1 MNTMYE
7 IRTKNAKYEFSYG
20 ELVSGILIAVVCLT
34 SISFIKRRLR
44 RYLSGFEFDGFES
57 SIVAIFMVHVGLW
70 MILVIFG
77 DRWIFKKVNMDC
89 RMNAFA
95 MPLIAIILLGLTLFL
110 RRLRT
115 RPQDLRMQIV
125 EDNDLLIRFSIF
137 SVHFDLEIPEDEFLQ
152 IVQVSFNMINVF
164 QLLAWM
170 ASYVYKDG
178 VLFGIVAVTALPT
191 IYIAIPLMILLL
203 YTMILTIF
211 DRVDV
216 VMMDDETDDESSGS
230 DGSDV
235 SEGSDQSNGSESEDN
250 WSDVSDED

>member
-20 ELVSGILIAVVCLT
+20 ELVIGILIAVVCLT

-77 DRWIFKKVNMDC
+77 DRWIFKKVNG
-89 RMNAFA
+89 MNAFA
-95 MPLIAIILLGLTLFL
+95 MPLIAITLIGLTLFL

-125 EDNDLLIRFSIF
+125 
-137 SVHFDLEIPEDEFLQ
+137 EDEFLQ

-235 SEGSDQSNGSESEDN
+235 SEDQSNGSDN
-250 WSDVSDED
+250 WSDASDED

>member
-7 IRTKNAKYEFSYG
+7 IRTKNAKYEFSDG

-34 SISFIKRRLR
+34 LMNALLKIKRRMR
-44 RYLSGFEFDGFES
+44 MYGIRINLSRIES
-57 SIVAIFMVHVGLW
+57 SVVAIFMVHMGLW
-70 MILVIFG
+70 LIG
-77 DRWIFKKVNMDC
+77 GQWIFKEVNLDC

-125 EDNDLLIRFSIF
+125 
-137 SVHFDLEIPEDEFLQ
+137 EDEFLQ

-191 IYIAIPLMILLL
+191 IPFMILLL
-203 YTMILTIF
+203 YTMILTIL

-230 DGSDV
+230 
-235 SEGSDQSNGSESEDN
+235 ESEDN

>member
-7 IRTKNAKYEFSYG
+7 IRTKNAKYEFSDG

-34 SISFIKRRLR
+34 LMNALLKIKRRMR
-44 RYLSGFEFDGFES
+44 MYGIRINLSRIES
-57 SIVAIFMVHVGLW
+57 SVVAIFMVHMGLW
-70 MILVIFG
+70 LIG
-77 DRWIFKKVNMDC
+77 GQWIFKEVNLDC

-95 MPLIAIILLGLTLFL
+95 MPLIAIILLCYTLFL

-164 QLLAWM
+164 QLLVWI

>member
-1 MNTMYE
+1 MYG
-7 IRTKNAKYEFSYG
+7 IRINFSR
-20 ELVSGILIAVVCLT
+20 I
-34 SISFIKRRLR
+34 
-44 RYLSGFEFDGFES
+44 ES
-57 SIVAIFMVHVGLW
+57 SIVAIFMVHMGLW
-70 MILVIFG
+70 LIG
-77 DRWIFKKVNMDC
+77 GKWIFKGVNLDC

-95 MPLIAIILLGLTLFL
+95 MPLIAIILLGFTLFL

-137 SVHFDLEIPEDEFLQ
+137 SVHFDLEIAEDEFLQ

-191 IYIAIPLMILLL
+191 IPFMILLS
-203 YTMILTIF
+203 YTMILTIL

>member
-1 MNTMYE
+1 MDTMYE
-7 IRTKNAKYEFSYG
+7 IRTKNAKYEFSDG

-44 RYLSGFEFDGFES
+44 RYLSGIES

-70 MILVIFG
+70 MIG
-77 DRWIFKKVNMDC
+77 GRWIFKRVKMDC
-89 RMNAFA
+89 RVNAFA
-95 MPLIAIILLGLTLFL
+95 MPLIAIILIGLTLFL

-125 EDNDLLIRFSIF
+125 EDNDLIIRFSMF
-137 SVHFDLEIPEDEFLQ
+137 SVHFNLEIEEDDFLQ

-164 QLLAWM
+164 QLIAWM

-178 VLFGIVAVTALPT
+178 VLLGILAVTAVPT
-191 IYIAIPLMILLL
+191 VPFMLLL
-203 YTMILTIF
+203 SYTMILTIF

-230 DGSDV
+230 
-235 SEGSDQSNGSESEDN
+235 EGSDQSNGSESEDN
-250 WSDVSDED
+250 WSDVSDEEHILEGGLIVDVDIY

>member
-7 IRTKNAKYEFSYG
+7 IRTKNAKYEFSDG

-34 SISFIKRRLR
+34 LMNALLKIKRRMR
-44 RYLSGFEFDGFES
+44 MYGIRINLSRIES
-57 SIVAIFMVHVGLW
+57 SVVAIFMVHMGLW
-70 MILVIFG
+70 LIG
-77 DRWIFKKVNMDC
+77 GQWIFKEVNLDC

-95 MPLIAIILLGLTLFL
+95 MPLIAITLIGLTLFL

-115 RPQDLRMQIV
+115 RPQDIQIEIE
-125 EDNDLLIRFSIF
+125 EDDFLL
-137 SVHFDLEIPEDEFLQ
+137 

-178 VLFGIVAVTALPT
+178 VLLGILAVVLLAVVLL
-191 IYIAIPLMILLL
+191 AGELLGILA
-203 YTMILTIF
+203 
-211 DRVDV
+211 
-216 VMMDDETDDESSGS
+216 VMDPDDESSESDGSDESSGS

-235 SEGSDQSNGSESEDN
+235 SEDQSNGSDN
-250 WSDVSDED
+250 WSDASDED

>member
-1 MNTMYE
+1 
-7 IRTKNAKYEFSYG
+7 
-20 ELVSGILIAVVCLT
+20 
-34 SISFIKRRLR
+34 
-44 RYLSGFEFDGFES
+44 
-57 SIVAIFMVHVGLW
+57 
-70 MILVIFG
+70 
-77 DRWIFKKVNMDC
+77 
-89 RMNAFA
+89 
-95 MPLIAIILLGLTLFL
+95 
-110 RRLRT
+110 
-115 RPQDLRMQIV
+115 MQIV

>member
-1 MNTMYE
+1 MYG
-7 IRTKNAKYEFSYG
+7 INFSK
-20 ELVSGILIAVVCLT
+20 I
-34 SISFIKRRLR
+34 
-44 RYLSGFEFDGFES
+44 ES
-57 SIVAIFMVHVGLW
+57 SIVAIFIVHVGLW
-70 MILVIFG
+70 LIG
-77 DRWIFKKVNMDC
+77 GKWIFKGVNLDC

-137 SVHFDLEIPEDEFLQ
+137 HVHFDLEIAEDEFLQ

-191 IYIAIPLMILLL
+191 IPFMILLL
-203 YTMILTIF
+203 YTMILTIL

-216 VMMDDETDDESSGS
+216 VMMEDETDDESS
-230 DGSDV
+230 
-235 SEGSDQSNGSESEDN
+235 GSDQSNGSESEDN

>member
-1 MNTMYE
+1 MNTMFMFMFE
-7 IRTKNAKYEFSYG
+7 IRTKNSKYEFSDG
-20 ELVSGILIAVVCLT
+20 ELVSGILIAVVCWTLMNALWK
-34 SISFIKRRLR
+34 IIRRMR
-44 RYLSGFEFDGFES
+44 MYGINFSKIES
-57 SIVAIFMVHVGLW
+57 SIVAIFIVHVGLW
-70 MILVIFG
+70 LIG
-77 DRWIFKKVNMDC
+77 GKWIFKGVNLDC

-125 EDNDLLIRFSIF
+125 ED
-137 SVHFDLEIPEDEFLQ
+137 EFLQ

-164 QLLAWM
+164 HLLAWM

>member
-1 MNTMYE
+1 MDTMYE
-7 IRTKNAKYEFSYG
+7 IRTKNAKYEFSDG

-44 RYLSGFEFDGFES
+44 RYLSGIES

-70 MILVIFG
+70 MIG
-77 DRWIFKKVNMDC
+77 GRWIFKRVNMDC
-89 RMNAFA
+89 RMNAFS
-95 MPLIAIILLGLTLFL
+95 MPLIAIILIGLTLFL

-125 EDNDLLIRFSIF
+125 EDNDLIIRFSMF
-137 SVHFDLEIPEDEFLQ
+137 SVHFNLEIEEDDFLQ

-164 QLLAWM
+164 QLIAWM

-178 VLFGIVAVTALPT
+178 VLLGILSVTAVPF
-191 IYIAIPLMILLL
+191 MLLL
-203 YTMILTIF
+203 SYTMILTIF

-235 SEGSDQSNGSESEDN
+235 SEDN
-250 WSDVSDED
+250 WSDVSDEDEEHIQKGGLIVDIDIY